1 MHYDTRGAAPKAGS
15 SLAETG
21 HGLFP
26 RGTLPSSS
34 ALALRLG
41 MARVT
46 HIVESSL
53 YARDIKATA
62 NFYATVLGLSAM
74 LETPRL
80 VAFDA
85 GNQSV
90 LLVFQEGATG
100 EDVKTDEGVIPGH
113 DGQGRLHVALGIPA
127 DSLSQWRERLATHS
141 VPIVSETRWKGG
153 GTSLYFHDPDGHVV
167 ELATPG
173 LWANY

>member
-1 MHYDTRGAAPKAGS
+1 MAG
-15 SLAETG
+15 
-21 HGLFP
+21 
-26 RGTLPSSS
+26 
-34 ALALRLG
+34 
-41 MARVT
+41 VT

-53 YARDIKATA
+53 YAKDIKATA
-62 NFYATVLGLSAM
+62 NFYATVLGLPAM
-74 LETPRL
+74 LESPRL

-85 GNQSV
+85 GQASV

-100 EDVKTDEGVIPGH
+100 EDVKTEEGMIPGH
-113 DGQGRLHVALGIPA
+113 DGQGRLHLALGIPA
-127 DSLSQWRERLATHS
+127 DGLAEWRQRLASHG
-141 VPIVSETRWKGG
+141 VPIISETRWKGG

>member
-1 MHYDTRGAAPKAGS
+1 MRNAAPKA
-15 SLAETG
+15 AACFDKR
-21 HGLFP
+21 HFP
-26 RGTLPSSS
+26 PLPLWRY
-34 ALALRLG
+34 ALPMGRIS
-41 MARVT
+41 

-53 YARDIKATA
+53 YAKDIKATA

-74 LETPRL
+74 LDTPRL

-85 GNQSV
+85 GNHTV
-90 LLVFQEGATG
+90 LLVFQEGATN
-100 EDVKTDEGVIPGH
+100 EDVRTDEGIIPGH
-113 DGQGRLHVALGIPA
+113 DGQGRLHLALGIAA
-127 DSLSQWRERLATHS
+127 DSLDEWRERLAAHN
-141 VPIVSETRWKGG
+141 VPVVSETRWKGG

>member
-1 MHYDTRGAAPKAGS
+1 
-15 SLAETG
+15 
-21 HGLFP
+21 
-26 RGTLPSSS
+26 
-34 ALALRLG
+34 

-53 YARDIKATA
+53 YANNIKATA

-74 LETPRL
+74 IETPRL

-85 GNQSV
+85 GNRSV

-100 EDVKTDEGVIPGH
+100 EDVKTDEGVIPAH

-127 DSLSQWRERLATHS
+127 NSLSQWRERLA
-141 VPIVSETRWKGG
+141 
-153 GTSLYFHDPDGHVV
+153 
-167 ELATPG
+167 AQ
-173 LWANY
+173 